1 MSPHILSEGE
11 YRVQRISNGTYDSFS
26 YDGWGGSVLKNSEQH
41 LAVFDR
47 AVRIFF

>member
-1 MSPHILSEGE
+1 
-11 YRVQRISNGTYDSFS
+11 VQRISNGTYDSFS
-26 YDGWGGSVLKNSEQH
+26 YDGWGGSVLKNSQQH